1 MFDLIRLSIALILIL
16 FLLRKRW
23 NVGYVLMTASGFLA
37 LLYLMKPSTIL
48 LVIKNTLTGS
58 ITIKLLIALTF
69 IRIFEF
75 ILRDKAILKKMMESM
90 NGLFHNKKLVVISM
104 PLLIGMLPS
113 VGGAYFSAPMVDEAT
128 RDLSI
133 TPEEKAFANYWF
145 RHPWEFILPLYPGI
159 ILASVL
165 TSIELRIFIILN
177 LSYAI
182 TMFLVGLWGIREI
195 RGNPHADFV
204 SIKRDENLITPPP
217 SLPHQGG
224 GGVLRA
230 IFRERYNILEEIS
243 MKGLWSFLP
252 IIILLGLVIIGHIEL
267 YLALIIMV
275 FMLIIYFRYPMRKTT
290 EAFKYGLS
298 KDVVVLIIGVMFL
311 KEALEVSGAV
321 GNISKFFY
329 ENNIP
334 MIPILFFLP
343 FLTGLLTGITVG
355 FVGSTFPLI
364 MNLIGSAPHPF
375 THAFILAFASG
386 FIGVLLSPVH
396 VCLIL
401 TKEYFNAD
409 MWGIYK
415 KTIPAAGA
423 VLIVAVL
430 EFLFW
435 SWLRAEVIYI
445 SPVLEFLFW

>member
-1 MFDLIRLSIALILIL
+1 MFDLIRLAIAFILIL
-16 FLLRKRW
+16 FLLRKKW
-23 NVGYVLMTASGFLA
+23 NVGYVLITASGA
-37 LLYLMKPSTIL
+37 LSVLYLMKPYSIL
-48 LVIKNTLTGS
+48 LVIKNALTAG

-75 ILRDKAILKKMMESM
+75 ILRDKAILGNMMESM
-90 NGLFHNKKLVVISM
+90 KGLFRNKKAVVISM

-128 RDLSI
+128 RDLSM
-133 TPEEKAFANYWF
+133 TPEDKAFANYWF

-165 TSIELRIFIILN
+165 TSIEVRIFIILN

-182 TMFLVGLWGIREI
+182 AMFLVGLWGLREI
-195 RGNPHADFV
+195 RGRHSMLESV
-204 SIKRDENLITPPP
+204 SR
-217 SLPHQGG
+217 
-224 GGVLRA
+224 
-230 IFRERYNILEEIS
+230 
-243 MKGLWSFLP
+243 KGLWSFLP
-252 IIILLGLVIIGHIEL
+252 IIILLGLVIIWHMEL
-267 YLALIIMV
+267 YIALVVLV
-275 FMLIIYFRYPMRKTT
+275 FMLIIYFRYPPGKTA

-298 KDVVVLIIGVMFL
+298 WNVVVLIIGVMFF

-321 GNISKFFY
+321 GNISRFFY

-334 MIPILFFLP
+334 LMPILFFLP

-364 MNLIGSAPHPF
+364 MNLTGSDP
-375 THAFILAFASG
+375 HAFTLAFASG
-386 FIGVLLSPVH
+386 IIGVLLSPVH

-401 TKEYFNAD
+401 TKEYFKAD

-415 KTIPAAGA
+415 RTIPAAGA

-430 EFLFW
+430 EFL
-435 SWLRAEVIYI
+435 VI
-445 SPVLEFLFW
+445 

>member
-1 MFDLIRLSIALILIL
+1 MFDLIRLAIAFILIL
-16 FLLRKRW
+16 FLLRKKW
-23 NVGYVLMTASGFLA
+23 NVGYVLITASGALA
-37 LLYLMKPSTIL
+37 VLYLMKPSSIL
-48 LVIKNTLTGS
+48 LVIKNALTAG

-75 ILRDKAILKKMMESM
+75 ILRDKAILGNMMESM
-90 NGLFHNKKLVVISM
+90 KGLFRNKKAVVISM

-128 RDLSI
+128 RDLSM
-133 TPEEKAFANYWF
+133 TPEDKAFANYWF

-165 TSIELRIFIILN
+165 TSIEVRIFIILN

-182 TMFLVGLWGIREI
+182 AMFLVGLWGLREI
-195 RGNPHADFV
+195 RGRHSMLESV
-204 SIKRDENLITPPP
+204 SR
-217 SLPHQGG
+217 
-224 GGVLRA
+224 
-230 IFRERYNILEEIS
+230 
-243 MKGLWSFLP
+243 KGLWSFLP
-252 IIILLGLVIIGHIEL
+252 IIILLGLVIIWHMEL
-267 YLALIIMV
+267 YIALVVLV
-275 FMLIIYFRYPMRKTT
+275 FMLIIYFRYPPGKTA

-298 KDVVVLIIGVMFL
+298 WNVVVLIIGVMFF

-321 GNISKFFY
+321 GNISRFFY

-334 MIPILFFLP
+334 LMPILFFLP

-364 MNLIGSAPHPF
+364 MNLTGSDP
-375 THAFILAFASG
+375 HAFTLAFASG
-386 FIGVLLSPVH
+386 IIGVLLSPVH

-401 TKEYFNAD
+401 TKEYFKAD

-415 KTIPAAGA
+415 RTIPAAGA

-430 EFLFW
+430 EFL
-435 SWLRAEVIYI
+435 VI
-445 SPVLEFLFW
+445 

>member
-16 FLLRKRW
+16 FLLRKKW

-48 LVIKNTLTGS
+48 LVIKNALTGS

-195 RGNPHADFV
+195 RG
-204 SIKRDENLITPPP
+204 
-217 SLPHQGG
+217 
-224 GGVLRA
+224 
-230 IFRERYNILEEIS
+230 RYNILEEVS

-267 YLALIIMV
+267 YLALIILIV
-275 FMLIIYFRYPMRKTT
+275 MLIIYFRYPLRKTT

-364 MNLIGSAPHPF
+364 MNLIGNAPHAF

-386 FIGVLLSPVH
+386 FVGVLLSPVH

-409 MWGIYK
+409 IWGIYK

-423 VLIVAVL
+423 VMIVAVL

-435 SWLRAEVIYI
+435 
-445 SPVLEFLFW
+445 

>member
-1 MFDLIRLSIALILIL
+1 MFDLIRLSIAFILIL
-16 FLLRKRW
+16 FLLRQRW
-23 NVGYVLMTASGFLA
+23 NVGYVLMTASGALA
-37 LLYLMKPSTIL
+37 VLYLMKPSDIL
-48 LVIKNTLTGS
+48 LAIKNALTAG
-58 ITIKLLIALTF
+58 ITIKLLVALTF

-75 ILRDKAILKKMMESM
+75 ILRDKGILGKMMESM
-90 NGLFHNKKLVVISM
+90 KGLFRNKKAVVISM

-165 TSIELRIFIILN
+165 TSIEVRIFIILN

-182 TMFLVGLWGIREI
+182 AMFLVGLMGLREI
-195 RGNPHADFV
+195 TG
-204 SIKRDENLITPPP
+204 
-217 SLPHQGG
+217 
-224 GGVLRA
+224 
-230 IFRERYNILEEIS
+230 RYKKLES
-243 MKGLWSFLP
+243 VYRKGLWSFLP
-252 IIILLGLVIIGHIEL
+252 IIILLGLVIICHMEL
-267 YLALIIMV
+267 YVALVILV
-275 FMLIIYFRYPMRKTT
+275 FMLIIYFRYSLGKTT
-290 EAFKYGLS
+290 EALKYGLS
-298 KDVVVLIIGVMFL
+298 RNVVVLIIGVMFF

-321 GNISKFFY
+321 GNISRFFY

-334 MIPILFFLP
+334 MMPILFFLP

-364 MNLIGSAPHPF
+364 MNLAGSDP
-375 THAFILAFASG
+375 HAFTLAFASG
-386 FIGVLLSPVH
+386 IIGVLLSPVH

-401 TKEYFNAD
+401 TKEYFKAD

-415 KTIPAAGA
+415 KIIPAACA
-423 VLIVAVL
+423 VLLVAVL
-430 EFLFW
+430 EFFFQTYF
-435 SWLRAEVIYI
+435 SFRH
-445 SPVLEFLFW
+445 